1 MIYLTLKLKSKAIY
15 RPIVRTLRLHRRLR
29 SLTPIF
35 SCRYILNYLRNG
47 ELVCP
52 DDEAVKRQLLLEAEF
67 YQIQAIIKRLSPPVQ
82 TFSTLSVI
90 LNEDNHQDILL
101 DWLPPNV
108 ATQQLLYRA
117 SRDGRR
123 VKDFHHYCDGKG
135 PTLVLMKHGDY
146 IFGGYTEKSWRSR
159 KYSVYRLKYD
169 LIK

>member
-15 RPIVRTLRLHRRLR
+15 RPIVRTLRLHRRYR
-29 SLTPIF
+29 SLTPVF

-52 DDEAVKRQLLLEAEF
+52 DDKAVKRQLLLEAEF
-67 YQIQAIIKRLSPPVQ
+67 YQIQAIIKRLRPPVQ
-82 TFSTLSVI
+82 ALSMI
-90 LNEDNHQDILL
+90 LNEDSHQDILL
-101 DWLPPNV
+101 GWLPSNV